1 MAHLRFADKVRAQL
15 ADAVS
20 KGAKKLIDTEKYFPA
35 DKVIQ
40 GGGGVYKEAIS
51 HLSLQVGTTFVGP
64 QILVNVTHDMP
75 IMQEEVI
82 SGSTLQCRKVV

>member
-40 GGGGVYKEAIS
+40 GGGVLQRS
-51 HLSLQVGTTFVGP
+51 HLSF
-64 QILVNVTHDMP
+64 
-75 IMQEEVI
+75 I
-82 SGSTLQCRKVV
+82 SSGWYDLCRPADPGQCDP